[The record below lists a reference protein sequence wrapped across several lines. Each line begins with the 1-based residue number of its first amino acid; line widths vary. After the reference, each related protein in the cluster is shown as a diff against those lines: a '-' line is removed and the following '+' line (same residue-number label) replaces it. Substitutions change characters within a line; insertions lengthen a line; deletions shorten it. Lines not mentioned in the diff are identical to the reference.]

1 MSSTSSRIAALILL
15 LVCVRAPA
23 DEPSPEPPRPRI
35 TPANLAK
42 LRELPTLDREAWR
55 IVPRTDGKQIAF
67 VRWDK
72 PVEILDPDRLRTVST
87 VGKGRVIAFAFSKN
101 PDVVAY
107 SLNFG
112 GAFIRDLKTKKE
124 FALDVGKDQ
133 ACLAF
138 SPDGK
143 QLVTGTYYGGAK
155 AWDAKTG
162 KLLRTLDVGPTP
174 GAPTPA
180 FSPDGKVLAIS
191 NHTSA
196 TYLFDPATGKILY
209 VLNRKMTMG
218 IAFSPDGK
226 VLAAAYRDGV
236 IGLWD
241 VASGKML
248 HEAKSDAKELFTVA
262 WSPRGDLLVTAGF
275 QGSVTFWSA
284 KGLKSLK
291 RFQAAEAIFTVCFTP
306 DGSRL
311 LAGGGSRMAD
321 GESNVWVWGLR

>member
-1 MSSTSSRIAALILL
+1 MPSTSPRIAVLILL
-15 LVCVRAPA
+15 AACVPAAA

-35 TPANLAK
+35 TPGKLAE

-72 PVEILDPDRLRTVST
+72 PVEILDPDCLRPVST
-87 VGKGRVIAFAFSKN
+87 FGKGKIIAFAFSKS

-112 GAFIRDLKTKKE
+112 GAYIRDLKTKKE
-124 FALDVGKDQ
+124 FALDVGRDQ
-133 ACLAF
+133 AALAF

-162 KLLRTLDVGPTP
+162 KLLRTLDVGPTQ
-174 GAPTPA
+174 GGLTPT
-180 FSPDGKVLAIS
+180 FSPDGKMLAIG
-191 NHTSA
+191 NRNSA
-196 TYLFDPATGKILY
+196 TYLFDPATGKLVH
-209 VLNRKMTMG
+209 VLGRKMTHG

-226 VLAAAYRDGV
+226 VLAATYVDGV

-241 VASGKML
+241 VASGELL

-275 QGSVTFWSA
+275 RGSVTFWSP
-284 KGLKSLK
+284 KGLKPLK
-291 RFQAAEAIFTVCFTP
+291 RFKAPEAIFTVCFTT